1 MAFRLKFSARALREI
16 GEAQEWYELQN
27 PGLGEEVRRRER
39 VIRIFPNDESALR
52 LIGALLAEQNEV
64 WQERKYLD
72 MDEFNEW
79 VAAQK
84 EAKRGNNIIAL
95 AG

>member
-1 MAFRLKFSARALREI
+1 
-16 GEAQEWYELQN
+16 
-27 PGLGEEVRRRER
+27 
-39 VIRIFPNDESALR
+39 
-52 LIGALLAEQNEV
+52 
-64 WQERKYLD
+64 

-84 EAKRGNNIIAL
+84 EAKRGNNIVAM

>member
-1 MAFRLKFSARALREI
+1 
-16 GEAQEWYELQN
+16 
-27 PGLGEEVRRRER
+27 
-39 VIRIFPNDESALR
+39 
-52 LIGALLAEQNEV
+52 
-64 WQERKYLD
+64 

-84 EAKRGNNIIAL
+84 EAKRGNNIVAL

>member
-1 MAFRLKFSARALREI
+1 
-16 GEAQEWYELQN
+16 
-27 PGLGEEVRRRER
+27 
-39 VIRIFPNDESALR
+39 
-52 LIGALLAEQNEV
+52 
-64 WQERKYLD
+64 

-84 EAKRGNNIIAL
+84 EAKQGNNIVAL

>member
-1 MAFRLKFSARALREI
+1 MKLAKLKSGTNCKIR
-16 GEAQEWYELQN
+16 GS
-27 PGLGEEVRRRER
+27 VRRRER

-84 EAKRGNNIIAL
+84 ETKRGNNIVAM

>member
-64 WQERKYLD
+64 WQEREYLD
-72 MDEFNEW
+72 TDEFNEW

-84 EAKRGNNIIAL
+84 EAKRGNNIVAM

>member
-1 MAFRLKFSARALREI
+1 VKLAKLKSGTNCKIR
-16 GEAQEWYELQN
+16 GS
-27 PGLGEEVRRRER
+27 VRRRER

-64 WQERKYLD
+64 WQEREYLD
-72 MDEFNEW
+72 TDEFNEW

-84 EAKRGNNIIAL
+84 EAKRGNNIVAL